1 MARPAGKLCILI
13 PPEKRIPAFLQ
24 EYLTLKKA
32 FSAPGRWTTC
42 RRAGRGIDEYLQMT
56 GVQ

>member
-1 MARPAGKLCILI
+1 MHPHPPGKED
-13 PPEKRIPAFLQ
+13 PGFFLQ